1 MTKPNSPLIPD
12 APILS
17 RKDDLFGRAKF
28 AENLAKS
35 IAGVPAEDGFVF
47 ALNATWGSGKTSTLN
62 MIREALQEDAK
73 TDGKQFITVQFNP
86 WWFSGGNF
94 LVQDFFRQFQGALIE
109 QGGSEKKHGDAI
121 RKLAGKIRTFSS
133 VLTPFPVFGE
143 WAKLVGDMSEGVER
157 LFSNPADDIR
167 GVRKEICDSL
177 REMSD
182 LRVLVVMDDLDRIQ
196 PNEICEMFRLI
207 KGVADFPNT
216 IYLLPFDRKA
226 VAAAVAHK
234 SFHSDEAAAGEYLEK
249 IIQAPLDLPPI
260 HKRDIIE
267 YFLPKFLEIA
277 GISCSEWEQRTLKDP
292 KKIDLFRR
300 NPVGGEDTGIVYGFL
315 NTVRDAKRW
324 LNSIIASYPLVR
336 GKIVRDEI
344 DVVDFIALQG
354 LRVFAPSVYR
364 DVWGKKELFVPV
376 SPLRY
381 DHSNSTEKEAVSD
394 LVKRANDLRNS
405 MNDNKNP
412 RIQIAQDILQRLFP
426 YWADLTEDTSNDKT
440 GGKETEKI
448 SGIVGTWTSSYY
460 PENCVGS
467 KASFDNY
474 FIFPPANAPA
484 PSAEP
489 RRNS

>member
-1 MTKPNSPLIPD
+1 MTKPDSPLIPD

-17 RKDDLFGRAKF
+17 RKDDVFGRAKF
-28 AENLAKS
+28 ADNMAKS

-62 MIREALQEDAK
+62 MIREALGDDAK

-94 LVQDFFRQFQGALIE
+94 LVQDFFRQFQDALIK
-109 QGGSEKKHGDAI
+109 QGGNGKKRRDDI
-121 RKLAGKIRTFSS
+121 RKLAGQIRTFSS
-133 VLTPFPVFGE
+133 ALTPFPLLGG
-143 WAKLVGDMSEGVER
+143 WAKLVRDVSGGVER
-157 LFSNPADDIR
+157 LFPNLADNIH

-226 VAAAVAHK
+226 VAAAVAQQ
-234 SFHSDEAAAGEYLEK
+234 SFHSDEMAAEEYLEK

-260 HKRDIIE
+260 HRWDIVK
-267 YFLPKFLEIA
+267 YFFPKVLEIV
-277 GISCSEWEQRTLKDP
+277 GMSPHEWEQRHLKDP
-292 KKIDLFRR
+292 LVAKKSDLFHRH
-300 NPVGGEDTGIVYGFL
+300 PIGGEDPGIAFGFL

-324 LNSIIASYPLVR
+324 LNSIITSYPPVK
-336 GKIVRDEI
+336 GKVDL
-344 DVVDFIALQG
+344 VDFIALQG

-364 DVWGKKELFVPV
+364 DVWDKKELFVPKYV
-376 SPLRY
+376 FSEQ
-381 DHSNSTEKEAVSD
+381 EKAVSE

-405 MNDNKNP
+405 MINNKNP
-412 RIQIAQDILQRLFP
+412 RVQIAQDILQLLFP
-426 YWADLTEDTSNDKT
+426 DWACLTDNDR
-440 GGKETEKI
+440 TEMEKRSWI
-448 SGIVGTWTSSYY
+448 MGMSSPSCPEKWVG
-460 PENCVGS
+460 N

-474 FIFPPANAPA
+474 FIFTPANAPS
-484 PSAEP
+484 PSTEP